1 MGHICIVI
9 VDFNTEESVKNLQ
22 TELSSNS
29 NIDNIFVVNNSPP
42 EKNLGFSAAANIG
55 IKKALKTGA
64 EKILLL
70 NPDIKISNNAID
82 KLCKFPGD
90 IVGPVLKFER
100 NMKIVFDYG
109 GKVNWILGRTR
120 HMENAE
126 RDSGQARMTKDV
138 EYISGACMMIK
149 KEVFEKIGLFDERFF
164 MYFEDV
170 DFCLRAKKAGF
181 SVEIDPKTIVEHQI
195 SEHKFINDNEKRN
208 YILRSNFLFIQKWV
222 PWFFKATAFTYHL
235 ILTLRVKIK

>member
-120 HMENAE
+120 
-126 RDSGQARMTKDV
+126 
-138 EYISGACMMIK
+138 
-149 KEVFEKIGLFDERFF
+149 
-164 MYFEDV
+164 
-170 DFCLRAKKAGF
+170 
-181 SVEIDPKTIVEHQI
+181 
-195 SEHKFINDNEKRN
+195 
-208 YILRSNFLFIQKWV
+208 
-222 PWFFKATAFTYHL
+222 
-235 ILTLRVKIK
+235 